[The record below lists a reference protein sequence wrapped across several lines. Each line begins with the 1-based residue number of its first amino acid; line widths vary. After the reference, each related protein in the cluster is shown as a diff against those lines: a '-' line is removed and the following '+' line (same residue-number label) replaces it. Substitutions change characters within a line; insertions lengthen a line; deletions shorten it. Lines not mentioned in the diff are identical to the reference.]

1 MPEETCVCEGCPE
14 IDETQLLAQ
23 LDEMLVDYTDK
34 PGGLIPAL
42 QLCQKMFGYL
52 PKIALVRISEAFDK
66 PYSEVAGVV
75 SFYSFFSTVPRGK
88 YTVRV
93 CLGTA
98 CYVRGGKSVLD
109 AFKKELAIDVG
120 ETTADRTFS
129 LDVGRCFGACGLA
142 PVIMINDDVHQR
154 VKPTKV
160 GEILA
165 QYATQSDD
173 EAETDE
179 PLLVAGGAA

>member
-1 MPEETCVCEGCPE
+1 MAKEPGKCDGCTE
-14 IDETQLLAQ
+14 LDEAQLLQQ
-23 LDEMLVDYTDK
+23 LDEILTDYTSK

-52 PKIALVRISEAFDK
+52 PKIALVRISEAFEK

-75 SFYSFFSTVPRGK
+75 SFYSFFSTIPRGT

-109 AFKKELAIDVG
+109 ACKKELAIDVG
-120 ETTADRTFS
+120 ETTEDRTFS

-142 PVIMINDDVHQR
+142 PVIMVNDDVHQR

-160 GEILA
+160 AEILA
-165 QYATQSDD
+165 KYAPILENESTGAPAATATGG
-173 EAETDE
+173 EA
-179 PLLVAGGAA
+179 